1 MQSICDYLKSKTY
14 PGRGIYVSK
23 SPDNNS
29 FWCAYW
35 TMGRSEGSRN
45 RVFSEIDST
54 TQDDRL
60 FQVDEKLFPVHGVSV
75 DIADMNKCNA
85 KNPWLLYYNPL
96 IQMPE
101 YNSLIIANGDQS
113 DTIYCETVEC
123 GDWKRGFYEGL
134 LKREF
139 EDDPPNYTPR
149 ISALINTKERTF
161 DFSILKRG
169 GEEHNYCE
177 RNFYHYD
184 DYAPNYEGR
193 LITTYVDDGNPLPTF
208 NTDPIPL
215 KHTVASIKQF
225 MESIWDSLNEE
236 NKVSLLVAE
245 ASFDSDNV
253 GWSFVNKYKK
263 VENTD
268 E

>member
-1 MQSICDYLKSKTY
+1 MQNICNFLESKTY

-45 RVFSEIDST
+45 RVFSDINSE
-54 TQDDRL
+54 TQNERI
-60 FQVDEKLFPVHGVSV
+60 FQVDEKLFPKHGVSV
-75 DIADMNKCNA
+75 DIADMNKCDA

-113 DTIYCETVEC
+113 DTIYCEIMKYR
-123 GDWKRGFYEGL
+123 DWKKGFYEAL
-134 LKREF
+134 LQREF
-139 EDDPPNYTPR
+139 EDDSPNYTPR
-149 ISALINTKERTF
+149 ISAIINTKERTF

-169 GEEHNYCE
+169 GEEHIYCE

-184 DYAPNYEGR
+184 DYIPNFEGR
-193 LITTYVDDGNPLPTF
+193 LITTYVDDGSPLPSF

-215 KHTVASIKQF
+215 KHTATSIKQF
-225 MESIWDSLNEE
+225 MDSIWESLNED
-236 NKVSLLVAE
+236 NKVSLLVSE
-245 ASFDSDNV
+245 ASFDSNHV
-253 GWSFVNKYKK
+253 RWLFINKYEK
-263 VENTD
+263 VEDN